1 MVSCKVCKQKGYIIY
16 EVNTLLEQG
25 NGYRK
30 IAKFLIKKYQLPIS
44 YQSIKRH
51 KDHLKANI
59 SNPNIENKGNY
70 WGNFHIAIGKIRQ
83 RC

>member
-16 EVNTLLEQG
+16 EVNILLEQG

-51 KDHLKANI
+51 KDHLKAHI
-59 SNPNIENKGNY
+59 SNPNTDVENKGNFY
-70 WGNFHIAIGKIRQ
+70 YSIGKIRS
-83 RC
+83 RY